1 MSFEFAENNSR
12 AVIKVIGVGG
22 GGGNAI
28 NTMEGKNILGVEFI
42 AVNTDVQALENSK
55 ADIRLALGPNLVKG
69 LGAGANP
76 ERGREA
82 AEESVEDIRR
92 VIGQCDMVFVTA
104 GLGGGTGTGA
114 APVVA
119 RISKE
124 LGALTVAVVTKPFT
138 FEGRTRMKNANK
150 GWEMLKK
157 HVDTIITIPNDRLLS
172 QSGKGGRFID
182 SMKMADD
189 VLVQAVKGITD
200 TINLPGYIN
209 PDFADVK
216 AIMNEMGPALMGAG
230 LGVGDNRA
238 SEAINMAIASPL
250 LQDISIDGAKGVLV
264 NISSRE
270 ELLSMAEVTEI
281 TSIIQEEAHED
292 ANIILGVTFDE
303 TLGEALRVTVI
314 ATGINTEADLPA
326 KVSAL
331 TQRKETVAQTLP
343 FKDRESQGSESRLN
357 SGKRQRNPFLD
368 VGLDEDKLDTPT
380 FIRRNEN

>member
-1 MSFEFAENNSR
+1 MSFEFADNDSR
-12 AVIKVIGVGG
+12 AKIKVIGVGG
-22 GGGNAI
+22 GGGNAV
-28 NTMEGKNILGVEFI
+28 NTMEGNDIRGVEFI
-42 AVNTDVQALENSK
+42 AANTDVQALENSQ
-55 ADIRLALGPNLVKG
+55 ADIRLQLGPDLAKG
-69 LGAGANP
+69 LGAGADP
-76 ERGREA
+76 EKGREA
-82 AEESVEDIRR
+82 AEESVEEIRS

-138 FEGRTRMKNANK
+138 FEGRTRMKNANR

-157 HVDTIITIPNDRLLS
+157 HADTIITIPNDRLLS
-172 QSGKGGRFID
+172 LSGKGGRFID
-182 SMKMADD
+182 GMKMADD
-189 VLVQAVKGITD
+189 VLFQAVKGITD

-230 LGVGDNRA
+230 LGVGDHRGA
-238 SEAINMAIASPL
+238 EAINVAIASPL

-270 ELLSMAEVTEI
+270 ELLSMAEVSEV
-281 TSIIQEEAHED
+281 TSIIQEEVHAE

-314 ATGINTEADLPA
+314 ATGINTEADLPD
-326 KVSAL
+326 KVATLS
-331 TQRKETVAQTLP
+331 RPRETVAQPLP
-343 FKDRESQGSESRLN
+343 FKNKENQPPEARQGNGNRL
-357 SGKRQRNPFLD
+357 RNPFLD